1 MATAQHNKNVDF
13 RWSGSE
19 LFMAIFLG
27 TVVVGGLWL
36 FSGLLMML
44 FLM

>member
-1 MATAQHNKNVDF
+1 MANKHVNKNMDF
-13 RWSGSE
+13 HLSGPE
-19 LFMAIFLG
+19 LFISLLLG
-27 TVVVGGLWL
+27 VVVVAGLWL

>member
-1 MATAQHNKNVDF
+1 MAIKQYNRNVDF
-13 RWSGSE
+13 HWSTSE
-19 LFMAIFLG
+19 LFISLLLG
-27 TVVVGGLWL
+27 LVVVAGLWI